1 MNKSAKHKKNKEI
14 INKIEKIRS
23 KNNGNWMDLLR
34 IAFKHSPEEAAKAM
48 SKIYR
53 EDQKISLLAK
63 KLGE

>member
-1 MNKSAKHKKNKEI
+1 MKKSAKHKKYTTI
-14 INKIEKIRS
+14 INQIEKIRS

-34 IAFKHSPEEAAKAM
+34 IAFKHSPEEAAKTM

>member
-1 MNKSAKHKKNKEI
+1 MNKSAKHKKYTAI

-34 IAFKHSPEEAAKAM
+34 IAFKHSPEEAAKTM